1 VKKFKIM
8 LAATLCTFIGTY
20 AYAHHS
26 SAPHFDADTPVQIEG
41 VVTAF
46 KFVNPHAWLYIDVTD
61 ADGNVANWNC
71 EMGAATGLRR
81 SGWTKELFSPGTIV
95 RIDGIAARR
104 DPHGCSFRSGDFE
117 DGTHIARNG
126 EITKGDSA
134 PVVASAIPST
144 GPAVVEVADTT
155 ALVGMWVT
163 TPRNR
168 RGGGGNGP
176 PGAGSDRFA
185 NLLTDEGIA
194 ALAEYDMR
202 FDDPALQCSPS
213 SIIRGWT
220 EPGGVSEVTQTPEQ
234 VVIKHE
240 FMDTVRVVDLTT
252 REHPANPERGVTG
265 HSVGWFEDSTL
276 VIETVGFA
284 AGVLL
289 PHPGLLHSENMRVVE
304 RLSLA
309 EDGAQ
314 LIRQYEVSDPD
325 FFKETYAGRSSWT
338 RTDLPLTEYGCEEL
352 GGISNIRT
360 EEAE

>member
-1 VKKFKIM
+1 M
-8 LAATLCTFIGTY
+8 LAATLCTFVGTF

-41 VVTAF
+41 VITAF

-71 EMGAATGLRR
+71 ELGAATGLRR
-81 SGWTKELFSPGTIV
+81 NGWTKEMFSPGTKV

-104 DPHGCSFRSGDFE
+104 DPHGCSFRSGDLE

-126 EITKGDSA
+126 TITKGDTS
-134 PVVASAIPST
+134 PVVAAAANTS
-144 GPAVVEVADTT
+144 PAVVPVADTT

-163 TPRNR
+163 TPRDR

-176 PGAGSDRFA
+176 PGGGPDRFA
-185 NLLTDEGIA
+185 DLLTDAGKA

-213 SIIRGWT
+213 SIVRGWS
-220 EPGGVSEVTQTPEQ
+220 EPGSVSQVTQTPEQ
-234 VVIKHE
+234 IVIKHE
-240 FMDTVRVVDLTT
+240 FMDTVRIVDLTT
-252 REHPANPERGVTG
+252 KEHLANPERSLTG

-276 VIETVGFA
+276 VIETVGFT

-289 PHPGLLHSENMRVVE
+289 PHPGLLHSENMKVIE
-304 RLSLA
+304 RLSLT
-309 EDGAQ
+309 EDGTK
-314 LIRQYEVSDPD
+314 LTREYEVTDPD
-325 FFKETYAGRSSWT
+325 FFNEPYTGRSGWT
-338 RTDLPLTEYGCEEL
+338 RTDLPLNPYDCEEL
-352 GGISNIRT
+352 GGISNVRPDAV
-360 EEAE
+360 E